1 MTLYDL
7 KKHFWKSIILFLML
21 SISANVYSQDIS
33 GSYRWWVDDGESSFE
48 IHLSPIDSEI
58 ISIPTSFQGEHCGVY
73 FDGRRMDCSDGEF
86 SIALNKVSENVFT
99 GTILSAY
106 SRTLSEIKVT
116 YFPETKNLRWQVTK
130 QGAGQTYFPNDVIME

>member
-1 MTLYDL
+1 
-7 KKHFWKSIILFLML
+7 ML
-21 SISANVYSQDIS
+21 SIYANVYSQDIS

-58 ISIPTSFQGEHCGVY
+58 GPNPTNFQGEHCGVY

-86 SIALNKVSENVFT
+86 SIALKKVSKNVFT

-106 SRTLSEIKVT
+106 SRTISEIKVT
-116 YFPETKNLRWQVTK
+116 YFPDTKKIRWQVTK
-130 QGAGQTYFPNDVIME
+130 QGEGQTYFPKDVIMD